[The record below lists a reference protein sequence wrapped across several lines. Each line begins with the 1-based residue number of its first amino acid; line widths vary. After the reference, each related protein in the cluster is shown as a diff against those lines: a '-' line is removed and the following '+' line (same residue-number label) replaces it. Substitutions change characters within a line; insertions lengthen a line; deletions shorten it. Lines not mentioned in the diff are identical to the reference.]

1 MPAPGSPRNRATDI
15 DASQAE
21 GARQNARACPIALQV
36 RTKVRLADKRKM
48 AKALAF
54 LCFALTL
61 LPAAPARAERIFY
74 RASLWL
80 ETSPP
85 VQHLSLV
92 GVLQAWERL
101 ARIAEREV
109 LPARQQAFV
118 QLHRCL
124 GRRGYATP
132 ALLERLT
139 AFSLENP
146 DGVYYSL
153 SDFAAE
159 ALRPLCPEATSSRG
173 RSSGAWVR
181 QLSGQGVI
189 DSS

>member
-1 MPAPGSPRNRATDI
+1 
-15 DASQAE
+15 
-21 GARQNARACPIALQV
+21 
-36 RTKVRLADKRKM
+36 M
-48 AKALAF
+48 AKAVAFFCLA
-54 LCFALTL
+54 LVVV
-61 LPAAPARAERIFY
+61 AADPVRAERIFY

-80 ETSPP
+80 ETSAP

-101 ARIAEREV
+101 ARAADRETLPHRQRAFAE
-109 LPARQQAFV
+109 
-118 QLHRCL
+118 LHRCL
-124 GRRGYATP
+124 GRRGYGTP

-159 ALRPLCPEATSSRG
+159 ALRPLCPEATSSRS
-173 RSSGAWVR
+173 RSSGARVR
-181 QLSGQGVI
+181 HLSGRGVI

>member
-1 MPAPGSPRNRATDI
+1 M
-15 DASQAE
+15 
-21 GARQNARACPIALQV
+21 
-36 RTKVRLADKRKM
+36 M
-48 AKALAF
+48 AKGLLLLLALVVV
-54 LCFALTL
+54 
-61 LPAAPARAERIFY
+61 AADPARAERIFY

-80 ETSPP
+80 ETSAS

-139 AFSLENP
+139 AVSLENP

-159 ALRPLCPEATSSRG
+159 ALRPLCPELASSRG
-173 RSSGAWVR
+173 QERE
-181 QLSGQGVI
+181 
-189 DSS
+189 

>member
-1 MPAPGSPRNRATDI
+1 MYIGR
-15 DASQAE
+15 
-21 GARQNARACPIALQV
+21 
-36 RTKVRLADKRKM
+36 
-48 AKALAF
+48 
-54 LCFALTL
+54 L
-61 LPAAPARAERIFY
+61 LPAQDQYRAVLYQNLGLAPRALTTGLLITLILAAGPARAERIFY

-80 ETSPP
+80 ETSPS

-101 ARIAEREV
+101 ARAAERER
-109 LPARQQAFV
+109 LPHRQQAFA

-159 ALRPLCPEATSSRG
+159 ALRPLCPE
-173 RSSGAWVR
+173 
-181 QLSGQGVI
+181 
-189 DSS
+189 